1 LDIDLKEQR
10 QQDIID
16 LLDCQRRVLER
27 IATGAPLDEVL
38 LTLATLVER
47 LTPEMHC
54 AILRV
59 DSSGKQLDFAAAPNI
74 PEDFQACMRPL
85 ARIAPSML
93 NCGTAAFHRKPVY
106 TEDVALDP
114 HWLPCRDIALRN
126 GIRAV
131 WSTPILSDDN
141 AVLGTFAMFYKEPG
155 LPSEQQ
161 FQLIEMAV
169 QMARVAIQSKQDEE
183 RLRASEKEFRGV
195 IDNIPVIAWT
205 TRPDG
210 PGEFTNRS
218 WREYTGQTAE
228 EAEGWGWVECVH
240 PEDVEKHL
248 ATWRQAVAS
257 GGPFESEARYRRAD
271 GSYRWFLTRGVPRR
285 DDQGNVHRWY
295 GILADIDD
303 RKRAEGALQQSAH
316 RLQQLSRQLLVV
328 QEEERRNLAREL
340 HDSLGATLTALSI
353 NLAALRERAGTE
365 REARARIDDS
375 AALVKST
382 GLAIE
387 NMVAGLRPPMLDDH
401 GLAAALE
408 WYGRQFSDR
417 VGVIVSVQAPESG
430 LRLAP
435 EAGIALFRIAQ
446 EALNNVAKH
455 ARAKRVAIN
464 LWQSDDE
471 FVMSISDDGVGLP
484 TEEKAHQRTGLGMVT
499 MRERAQAVD
508 GRFDVERLPQGG
520 TRVTVSVPL

>member
-1 LDIDLKEQR
+1 MDIDLKEQR

-228 EAEGWGWVECVH
+228 EAKGWGWVARVH
-240 PEDVEKHL
+240 PEDVEGHLEKWKHS
-248 ATWRQAVAS
+248 VAS
-257 GGPFESEARYRRAD
+257 GEPLESEVRYRRAD
-271 GSYRWFLTRGVPRR
+271 GVYRWFLTRGVPLR
-285 DDQGNVHRWY
+285 DQHGNVQRWY
-295 GILADIDD
+295 GVLTDIED
-303 RKRAEGALQQSAH
+303 RKRAEEASRKSAQRLERLSH
-316 RLQQLSRQLLVV
+316 RLLTV
-328 QEEERRNLAREL
+328 QEEERRRLSREL
-340 HDSLGATLTALSI
+340 HDQLGVTLTALSI
-353 NLAALRERAGTE
+353 NLGILKGNVQRDAHAS
-365 REARARIDDS
+365 ARVDDS
-375 AALVKST
+375 A
-382 GLAIE
+382 E
-387 NMVAGLRPPMLDDH
+387 
-401 GLAAALE
+401 
-408 WYGRQFSDR
+408 
-417 VGVIVSVQAPESG
+417 
-430 LRLAP
+430 
-435 EAGIALFRIAQ
+435 
-446 EALNNVAKH
+446 
-455 ARAKRVAIN
+455 
-464 LWQSDDE
+464 
-471 FVMSISDDGVGLP
+471 
-484 TEEKAHQRTGLGMVT
+484 
-499 MRERAQAVD
+499 
-508 GRFDVERLPQGG
+508 
-520 TRVTVSVPL
+520 